1 MGVSPTPP
9 AERRCG
15 TKAGAAAAFRRILE
29 AAKTFSGLP
38 SCRYLNSDARRA
50 ATSLKRWCATP
61 RRRRRARLATAP
73 SCTRSCRL
81 LRRFRNR
88 HSVQSQVQPHSTRC
102 PRAVRAAATPA
113 ARAPASSDGCRRLIL
128 QFEFPLGRGAGLEVH
143 RGQRGDFHFIADFL
157 QVVSL
162 DWRLPS
168 RFEFAGHF
176 GAGDAFEPGA

>member
-9 AERRCG
+9 AARRCG

-88 HSVQSQVQPHSTRC
+88 HSVQSRVQPHSTRC

-128 QFEFPLGRGAGLEVH
+128 QFEFPLGGRPGLEMH
-143 RGQRGDFHFIADFL
+143 GGQRGHFHFIADFL
-157 QVVSL
+157 HVVSL
-162 DWRLPS
+162 DRRLPS
-168 RFEFAGHF
+168 LFEFAGHF
-176 GAGDAFEPGA
+176 HAGDAFKPRA